1 MGFIVA
7 KARLE
12 TANTPLRQAGGPSPA
27 GFRLARIGELQELEA
42 GVYWPRLQPHFLK
55 PDYKQLRYRIQEA
68 AGAASQGKTVSVRGA
83 SGIGEMDVAYIA
95 DRLAATMTIAGSGL
109 PDYCLTAVSRGALEY
124 SGPMHGTRA
133 IDASTGLM
141 YRGLPGT
148 RLAAAGAHERL
159 ALWIPAASLN
169 QRLSALLGGP
179 VARDLVFEPVFD
191 WSADQAPGLR
201 RLLRLMVEELG
212 TPAPFGGSEV
222 ATRSFTDLVLYT
234 LLRAVP
240 HNHSDR
246 LAHGGGNVA
255 PGIVRRA
262 EAFIRANVEEPMTLQ
277 DVADAAGCSVRTLQL
292 GFQRFR
298 ETTPL
303 LAIRLA
309 RLEAARDAIRAGGSG
324 ATVTDIALRFGF
336 SNPGRFARLYK
347 GAFGQLPAEAIGRRR
362 SR

>member
-1 MGFIVA
+1 MGFFVA
-7 KARLE
+7 EALLE
-12 TANTPLRQAGGPSPA
+12 PTGTPLPRADGPSPV
-27 GFRLARIGELQELEA
+27 GFRLARIGDLQELEA
-42 GVYWPRLQPHFLK
+42 GAYWPRLQPHFRK
-55 PDYKQLRYRIQEA
+55 PEYKQLRYRIQE
-68 AGAASQGKTVSVRGA
+68 GAASASVGKAVSIRGA
-83 SGIGEMDVAYIA
+83 SGIGELDVAYIA
-95 DRLAATMTIAGSGL
+95 DRLAATMTIAGIGL

-124 SGPMHGTRA
+124 SGPTHGTRA
-133 IDASTGLM
+133 IDADTGLV

-191 WSADQAPGLR
+191 WNADQAPGLR

-246 LAHGGGNVA
+246 LAHGGGKVA

-277 DVADAAGCSVRTLQL
+277 EVSDAAGCSVRTLQL

-309 RLEAARDAIRAGGSG
+309 RLEAARAAIRAGGSG

-347 GAFGQLPAEAIGRRR
+347 SAFGEFPVEAIRHRPKR
-362 SR
+362 